1 MQSSQ
6 QQSKT
11 AGVILAF
18 KLTLKHHLLTPLM
31 PIPKPGI
38 SSESLL
44 MKIHMTLPNVEATL
58 QDLLGETYV
67 DEHWQPALTA
77 VMNAEGDSL
86 QASEAVERYAEAAT
100 HHVGLTLKIPAR
112 PSQQGTAEISQ
123 LTCLEEALAK
133 SIEELKNQNH
143 IFGPTL
149 SVDKL
154 LTLPG
159 ENEIGDSEY
168 RFEGGDEAI
177 TAEAKWQLAVEHGK
191 VIEVDSDLD
200 EADGN
205 SEEPAAPGWSRA
217 ELMQMC
223 EELEAAYIAHSDAN
237 LSLQLP

>member
-1 MQSSQ
+1 
-6 QQSKT
+6 
-11 AGVILAF
+11 
-18 KLTLKHHLLTPLM
+18 
-31 PIPKPGI
+31 
-38 SSESLL
+38 
-44 MKIHMTLPNVEATL
+44 MTLPNVEATL